1 MGRIDEALK
10 KAQRDRHRKLSAPA
24 PAVVL
29 SEPATGAEQT
39 SAPGGPVLLPTAV
52 PVSIGQ
58 IDPAVVACHDK
69 TAVITEQYR
78 TIRTRLL
85 SQNPTHEHR
94 SLAITSSVPAE
105 GKSVTTLN
113 LAFVLAELRHLS
125 VLVVDGDFRRH
136 SLARLLG
143 VTAEPG
149 LSEMILGKVSMEEAR
164 QGTVVE
170 NLHFIPAG
178 ALGDAN
184 AADLLSSP
192 TSASLFEQFH
202 EQYHYVLIDTPPATT
217 VADVGIIGQLCDGV
231 LLVVRMNHT
240 PEPLVKRAVRFLR
253 ANKVNLLGCIPA
265 GYDEQ
270 SARYPYRYRYYGYY
284 RYSGY
289 YGQPK

>member
-1 MGRIDEALK
+1 MGRIAEALK
-10 KAQRDRHRKLSAPA
+10 KAQRERQRKLSGRAH
-24 PAVVL
+24 VVA
-29 SEPATGAEQT
+29 SPEPATGTEDV
-39 SAPGGPVLLPTAV
+39 PPDNGPVLLPTAV
-52 PVSIGQ
+52 PASTGQ
-58 IDPAVVACHDK
+58 IDPAIVTCHDK

-94 SLAITSSVPAE
+94 SLAITSSLPAE

-113 LAFVLAELRHLS
+113 LAFVLAELRHLR

-136 SLARLLG
+136 SLARMLG
-143 VTAEPG
+143 VTPEPG
-149 LSEMILGKVSMEEAR
+149 LSEMILGKISMDQAR
-164 QGTVVE
+164 QATVVE

-178 ALGDAN
+178 SLGDSN

-253 ANKVNLLGCIPA
+253 ANKVNLIGCIPA

-284 RYSGY
+284 RYSGC
-289 YGQPK
+289 YGQQK

>member
-1 MGRIDEALK
+1 MGRIAEALK
-10 KAQRDRHRKLSAPA
+10 KAQRERQRKLSDRTHAMALTKPA
-24 PAVVL
+24 A
-29 SEPATGAEQT
+29 GAEQALPD
-39 SAPGGPVLLPTAV
+39 SGPLVLPTMV
-52 PVSIGQ
+52 PASTGQ
-58 IDPAVVACHDK
+58 IDTAIVACHDK
-69 TAVITEQYR
+69 TAVVTEQYR

-85 SQNPTHEHR
+85 SQNPTNQHR
-94 SLAITSSVPAE
+94 SLAVTSSVPAE

-113 LAFVLAELRHLS
+113 LAFVLAELHHLN

-143 VTAEPG
+143 VAAEPG
-149 LSEMILGKVSMEEAR
+149 LAEMIVGQVGMEEAR
-164 QGTVVE
+164 QGTVVG

-192 TSASLFEQFH
+192 TSASLFEQFR

-217 VADVGIIGQLCDGV
+217 VADVGIIGQLCEGV

-240 PEPLVKRAVRFLR
+240 PEPLV
-253 ANKVNLLGCIPA
+253 NH
-265 GYDEQ
+265 
-270 SARYPYRYRYYGYY
+270 Y

-289 YGQPK
+289 SGQQK

>member
-1 MGRIDEALK
+1 MGRIAEALK
-10 KAQRDRHRKLSAPA
+10 KAQRDRRRKLSAGADAVASPE
-24 PAVVL
+24 PAVGV
-29 SEPATGAEQT
+29 EH
-39 SAPGGPVLLPTAV
+39 APSHGRPVLLPTAV
-52 PVSIGQ
+52 PASVEQ

-85 SQNPTHEHR
+85 SQNPTNQHR

-113 LAFVLAELRHLS
+113 LAFALAELHHLN

-136 SLARLLG
+136 SLARMLG
-143 VTAEPG
+143 VTAKPG
-149 LSEMILGKVSMEEAR
+149 LSEMILGKVSLDQAR

-192 TSASLFEQFH
+192 KSASLFEQLH
-202 EQYHYVLIDTPPATT
+202 EQYDYVLIDTPPATT
-217 VADVGIIGQLCDGV
+217 VADVGIIGQICDGV

-253 ANKVNLLGCIPA
+253 ANKVNLIGCIPA

-284 RYSGY
+284 RYSGH
-289 YGQPK
+289 YGQQK